1 MNCNI
6 QGLQYDN
13 KSKGAREYGFY
24 PMPDLEKLLVILTI
38 DNAQMLR
45 INPKLLETS
54 ENMDNQSAETQKD
67 RGALHTSQVDISS
80 LFHRILVIFQHKV
93 ITFVFFFELISALR
107 CGDHRR
113 STIVSK

>member
-1 MNCNI
+1 
-6 QGLQYDN
+6 
-13 KSKGAREYGFY
+13 
-24 PMPDLEKLLVILTI
+24 MPDLEKLLVILTI

-80 LFHRILVIFQHKV
+80 LFHRILVRHVFQHKV

>member
-1 MNCNI
+1 
-6 QGLQYDN
+6 
-13 KSKGAREYGFY
+13 
-24 PMPDLEKLLVILTI
+24 MPDLEKLLVILTI

-80 LFHRILVIFQHKV
+80 LFHRILVRHQLFQHKV

>member
-1 MNCNI
+1 
-6 QGLQYDN
+6 
-13 KSKGAREYGFY
+13 
-24 PMPDLEKLLVILTI
+24 MPDLEKLLVILTI

-67 RGALHTSQVDISS
+67 RGALHTSQEDISS
-80 LFHRILVIFQHKV
+80 LFHRILVRHDDRHVFQHKV